1 MHGFIK
7 GRGTGTATAEAKL
20 AQQLA
25 FREQEALFETFID
38 LRKAYD
44 AMDRGRCLEILEE
57 YGVGPN
63 MLRLIRFFWDYADLV
78 CRAVGNYGA
87 PFKAHRGVTQGGPLS
102 PRIFNVMV
110 DAVLRE
116 WLHQVLGVDAAR
128 HGYGEEVRSFF
139 AIFYADDGLITAQCP
154 KKTIICNGYPCRPF
168 QARQALNEHIQ
179 DESHDMFSR

>member
-1 MHGFIK
+1 MHGFLK

-20 AQQLA
+20 VQQLA

-87 PFKAHRGVTQGGPLS
+87 PFKAH
-102 PRIFNVMV
+102 
-110 DAVLRE
+110 
-116 WLHQVLGVDAAR
+116 
-128 HGYGEEVRSFF
+128 
-139 AIFYADDGLITAQCP
+139 
-154 KKTIICNGYPCRPF
+154 
-168 QARQALNEHIQ
+168 
-179 DESHDMFSR
+179 